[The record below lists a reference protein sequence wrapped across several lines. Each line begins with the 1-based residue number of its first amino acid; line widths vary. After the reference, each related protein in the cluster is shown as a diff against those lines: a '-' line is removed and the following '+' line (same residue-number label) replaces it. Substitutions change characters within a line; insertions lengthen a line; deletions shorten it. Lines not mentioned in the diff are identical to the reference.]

1 MSDDMSKDSRTDEE
15 DELRIPEIRRSIQ
28 TILVPVDG
36 SPGSQVGMA
45 WADLIAG
52 ATGAEVVV
60 LVAFNP
66 PMAIKRRGILQ
77 TEHLQNEMESDAKEV
92 ATEAAQLLLD
102 RGRDARAVVVRG
114 EAAAAILDVAEEQ
127 DVDLIVMGRRGLGQI
142 KGLLVGS
149 VSDRVSRHADVPVFL
164 AS

>member
-1 MSDDMSKDSRTDEE
+1 MSDDERNNSPTEEE
-15 DELRIPEIRRSIQ
+15 DELRIPEIDRSIQ
-28 TILVPVDG
+28 KILVPVDG

-52 ATGAEVVV
+52 VMGAEVVV

-77 TEHLQNEMESDAKEV
+77 TEHLQTEMESDAKEV
-92 ATEAAQLLLD
+92 ATEAVQLFVD
-102 RGRDARAVVVRG
+102 RGHEARAVVVRG
-114 EAAAAILDVAEEQ
+114 EAAAAILEIAQ
-127 DVDLIVMGRRGLGQI
+127 DQKMDLIVMGRRGLGQI

-149 VSDRVSRHADVPVFL
+149 VSERVSRHADVPVFL